1 MARNPRK
8 RRAGFTL
15 IEMMIVVILIALAA
29 TGVSYAFGALERTQ
43 LRSACMRIA
52 AGARYAYNRSISR
65 GSTVRLLFDLDA
77 ETMTFEEAHGRITL
91 ARTTDA
97 RRMDLERDD
106 GDSESVAVDPWA
118 AAQERLA
125 DSLRPSFGASPFEQL
140 EGRRFASRPVGDGIV
155 IDRLITPHEPEPREE
170 GRGSLYFFPGGQ
182 TEHAVIWLSDGGDQ
196 VFSVEIH
203 PLTGRA
209 RVRDH
214 AYEPE
219 ELLDDGAGGEGR
231 SEVDAR

>member
-1 MARNPRK
+1 
-8 RRAGFTL
+8 
-15 IEMMIVVILIALAA
+15 MMVVVILIAVAA
-29 TGVSYAFGALERTQ
+29 GGVSYGFGALERTQ
-43 LRSACMRIA
+43 LRSACVRVA
-52 AGARYAYNRSISR
+52 AAARYAYNRSISQ

-77 ETMTFEEAHGRITL
+77 DTIAFEEAHGRITL

-97 RRMDLERDD
+97 RRVDLEREED

-118 AAQERLA
+118 AAQQRLA
-125 DSLRPSFGASPFEQL
+125 DTMRPSFGASPFSQL
-140 EGRRFASRPVGDGIV
+140 EGRRYAPRPIGDGIAIV
-155 IDRLITPHEPEPREE
+155 RLITPHEPEPRED

-203 PLTGRA
+203 PLTGRG
-209 RVRDH
+209 RVRAH

-219 ELLDDGAGGEGR
+219 ELLDDGDGGGS
-231 SEVDAR
+231 SEVEAR